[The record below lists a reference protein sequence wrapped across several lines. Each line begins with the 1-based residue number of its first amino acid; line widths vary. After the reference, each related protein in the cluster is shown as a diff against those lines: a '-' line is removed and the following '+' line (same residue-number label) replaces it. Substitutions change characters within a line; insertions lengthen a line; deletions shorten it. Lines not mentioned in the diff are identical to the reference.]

1 MTEEETRG
9 EGKGARGRDRSGSG
23 KKQREAAMFCVKPF
37 HSCTTITFAPSVYR
51 WRVKTAIKS

>member
-1 MTEEETRG
+1 MRERG

-37 HSCTTITFAPSVYR
+37 RSCTTITFAPSVYR